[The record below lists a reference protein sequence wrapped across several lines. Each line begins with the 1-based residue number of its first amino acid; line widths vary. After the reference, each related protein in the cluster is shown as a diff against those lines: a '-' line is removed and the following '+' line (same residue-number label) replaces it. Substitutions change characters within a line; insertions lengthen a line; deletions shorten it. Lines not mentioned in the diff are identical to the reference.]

1 MAGQDG
7 MEPLERLL
15 NLVGLLLETEHPLT
29 FEQISD
35 TLDAYRAQNT
45 DTAKRMFERDKD
57 ILREYGVPLELRDLD
72 AWGGEQGYII
82 PKDLYYLPE
91 IAFTPEELGSLL
103 VAAQG
108 SGGGTPV
115 EEAAQKLLY
124 GADGGTLAGLG
135 GGPLAAGSDA
145 RGSLLLAT
153 AQAAQDRRRVR
164 FGYRTSEGKTSER
177 DIDAF
182 AVVFG
187 RGHWY
192 LVGHDRVRDDIRAFR
207 LSRFIDDLVDAGP
220 GIAPAEGFSAA
231 DHVDRGPWVPGGEEL
246 AAVAF
251 APNVAWAAANSL
263 RGASTRG
270 TRDDGWVV
278 VEIPMADEHEMG
290 GWILGFGADAEVLA
304 PDNLRSGVVARL
316 EAVSG

>member
-1 MAGQDG
+1 

-108 SGGGTPV
+108 SGGETPV
-115 EEAAQKLLY
+115 EQAAQKLLY
-124 GADGGTLAGLG
+124 GADGGALAGLA

-145 RGSLLLAT
+145 RGSLLLAA
-153 AQAAQDRRRVR
+153 AQAAQDRRRVA
-164 FGYRTSEGKTSER
+164 FVYRTSEGQTSER
-177 DIDAF
+177 DVDAF

-207 LSRFIDDLVDAGP
+207 LSRFLGDLTDG
-220 GIAPAEGFSAA
+220 GEGEAPPQGFAAA
-231 DHVDRGPWVPGGEEL
+231 DHVERGPWVPGGEEL

-251 APNVAWAAANSL
+251 APEMAWAAANSL
-263 RGASTRG
+263 RGASIRG
-270 TRDDGWVV
+270 TRGDGWVV
-278 VEIPMADEHEMG
+278 VEIPMSDEHEMA
-290 GWILGFGADAEVLA
+290 GWILGFGADAQVLE
-304 PDNLRSGVVARL
+304 PENLRAGVVSRL
-316 EAVSG
+316 EAICG